1 MSSYSFFFRTTTT
14 LLLSFTITGTM
25 PGCSAEAMTGSDPAS
40 PDGPSNESVPVSA
53 DSCGPGSKKPAQ
65 PETCNGID
73 DNCDGYIDRDLMPSD
88 CAKLLLQYVGI
99 VAQTQAAQGDLTTR
113 VTPLGC
119 PAESGMGEATLNIF
133 SYTGPLPKSCNRMIL
148 DDCND
153 PERQNYWVMV
163 GADRRNTASYSYQVM
178 WGSEPNQYSYYGAC
192 WPEGLDNSSSRV
204 PKRLMPIRDAD
215 GDGKITACG
224 ENHVAWVGFET
235 GDPQN
240 PQPVLIKDIADV
252 ANLRVSD
259 KKSLD
264 LSVAE
269 QEKELE
275 SYQNLLAEVKGP
287 GPSAQW
293 KTARVIA
300 NMGSPWLRWKD
311 SFICK

>member
-1 MSSYSFFFRTTTT
+1 MTSYSFDFRTKGT
-14 LLLSFTITGTM
+14 LLLSCAMAGIV
-25 PGCSAEAMTGSDPAS
+25 PGCGAEAIAWTEGTELDMTSKRSAPE
-40 PDGPSNESVPVSA
+40 PA
-53 DSCGPGSKKPAQ
+53 DSCGPESRKPAQ
-65 PETCNGID
+65 PESCNGID
-73 DNCDGYIDRDLMPSD
+73 DNCDGYIDRDLVPSE

-99 VAQTQAAQGDLTTR
+99 VAKTQAAQGDLSAR
-113 VTPLGC
+113 MTPHGC

-133 SYTGPLPKSCNRMIL
+133 SYIGPLPKSCNRMIL
-148 DDCND
+148 DDCHD

-224 ENHVAWVGFET
+224 ENHVAWIGFET

-264 LSVAE
+264 LPANE
-269 QEKELE
+269 QENDLVSHE
-275 SYQNLLAEVKGP
+275 NLIADVKGP
-287 GPSAQW
+287 GPSSQW